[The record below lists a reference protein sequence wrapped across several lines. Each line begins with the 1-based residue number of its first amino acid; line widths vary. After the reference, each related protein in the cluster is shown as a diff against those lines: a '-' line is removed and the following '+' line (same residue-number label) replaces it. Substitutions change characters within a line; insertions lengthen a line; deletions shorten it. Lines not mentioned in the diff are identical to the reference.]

1 MLKELINFFSY
12 GNALKHIRLVLESR
26 AHLDN
31 GSCENILMSYL
42 LGRAGDCC
50 FQIGRKWDLVDKYR
64 QDFMNIE
71 TFDAKMR
78 MVLNEED
85 VIKYKGTKWVMLN
98 VI

>member
-1 MLKELINFFSY
+1 
-12 GNALKHIRLVLESR
+12 
-26 AHLDN
+26 
-31 GSCENILMSYL
+31 MSYL

-64 QDFMNIE
+64 KDFVNVE